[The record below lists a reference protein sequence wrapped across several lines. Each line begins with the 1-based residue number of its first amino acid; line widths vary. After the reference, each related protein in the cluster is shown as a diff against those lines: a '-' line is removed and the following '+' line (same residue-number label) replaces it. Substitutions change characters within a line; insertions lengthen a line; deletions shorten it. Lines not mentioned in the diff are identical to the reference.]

1 MIQRIS
7 HLFLYLVVITTLNGC
22 FFIEQE
28 VQRWPIEPQGS
39 TSFALSR
46 DGRFGLLYSQQHHL
60 MLWDLE
66 QNEPLAQLGE
76 LDADKNTV
84 SHIRFSDNG
93 RYAVTA
99 SQMNFAVWDLGW
111 SQSKGLW
118 SISDALIRDIDITNN
133 GEQVLLGLSNGKAIY
148 VNLVTGRRLEFL
160 AHREKVNSVAISP
173 NGRFALTGG
182 NDYKAYLWDTE
193 SGQIL
198 RTFEHEQRVVRV
210 ALQRDGK
217 LAMSSDGGNQAIIWN
232 LETGEQLS
240 QLRSWSRQ
248 LIFSTARFSDDG
260 HQLVTGTPSGRVSVW
275 ETKTGKRVA
284 RFEVEPKK
292 DTRPPRAVVYDAAFD
307 SKQRVITATSAGI
320 AQAWQLENGS

>member
-1 MIQRIS
+1 MQRIS
-7 HLFLYLVVITTLNGC
+7 HLFLYLIVITTLNGC
-22 FFIEQE
+22 FFAERE
-28 VQRWPIEPQGS
+28 VQRWPIEPRGA

-46 DGRFGLLYSQQHHL
+46 DGRFALLYSQQHHL

-66 QNEPLAQLGE
+66 QNEQLANLGE
-76 LDADKNTV
+76 LDADANVV
-84 SHIRFSDNG
+84 SHIRISDNG

-111 SQSKGLW
+111 TQSEGLW
-118 SISDALIRDIDITNN
+118 SISDALIRDVDITSN

-193 SGQIL
+193 TGQVL

-217 LAMSSDGGNQAIIWN
+217 LAMTSDGGNQAVIWD
-232 LETGEQLS
+232 LKTGQEVTQLS
-240 QLRSWSRQ
+240 SWSRQ

-260 HQLVTGTPSGRVSVW
+260 TQLVTGTPSGRVSIW
-275 ETKTGKRVA
+275 DTQTGQRMSG
-284 RFEVEPKK
+284 FEVEPKK